1 MTHARLRIHVP
12 PAFAG
17 AVVARVG
24 VRELDRR
31 LGLSQAS
38 PPSPPWLMRANGSRI
53 TSYTQ

>member
-17 AVVARVG
+17 AVAARVG
-24 VRELDRR
+24 IREFDRR

-38 PPSPPWLMRANGSRI
+38 PRSGLMRANGSRI